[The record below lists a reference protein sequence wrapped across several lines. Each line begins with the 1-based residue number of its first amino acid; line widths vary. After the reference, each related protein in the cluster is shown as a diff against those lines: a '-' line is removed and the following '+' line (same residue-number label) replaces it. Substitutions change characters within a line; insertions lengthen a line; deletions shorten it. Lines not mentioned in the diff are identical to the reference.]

1 MSTTPTLSSPM
12 TPPPVSPAASDAT
25 TTSDTADSADTDIH
39 PARVRLR
46 GARRVVV
53 KVGSALLRDTAR
65 DPFAHFAAEIMA
77 LRRAGRDVVVVSS
90 GAIALGLP
98 ILAMDKRPTDLP
110 SLQAAAAAGQSLLM
124 GRWTAAFSWFGASV
138 AQVLLT
144 HDDLKDRRRWKNAR
158 GALQV
163 LLARGI
169 IPIVNENDT
178 VSVAEIKLG
187 DNDTLAAAVAGVV
200 DADTVVL
207 LTGAAGLF
215 TGDPGVDAAAVRVP
229 VVEQLN
235 DDVRAFAGAA
245 AAHGTGGMVT
255 KLEAASIAK
264 RHGAQTV
271 IAPGARVGVLAE
283 VFGGVDV
290 GTVVAASP
298 ADKRNER
305 RRWIG
310 TLKPRGSIHVDAGAH
325 NALKKNGSL
334 LFAGVCG
341 VDGDFVEGDVVAVVA
356 AGGVIGRGVVA
367 VGADVARQV
376 MGKKT
381 HAAREEV
388 KDLPD
393 ELIHRDELVLDDVG
407 PLTGN
412 ENSP

>member
-1 MSTTPTLSSPM
+1 MAYIVDDTG
-12 TPPPVSPAASDAT
+12 PAPE
-25 TTSDTADSADTDIH
+25 H
-39 PARVRLR
+39 PARARLR
-46 GARRVVV
+46 GAKRVVV
-53 KVGSALLRDTAR
+53 KVGSALLKDTKR
-65 DPFAHFAAEIMA
+65 DPFAHFAAELMH
-77 LRRAGRDVVVVSS
+77 LRREGREVVLVSS

-98 ILAMDKRPTDLP
+98 ILGIDKRPSDLP

-124 GRWTAAFSWFGASV
+124 GRWTSAFSWFGASV

-169 IPIVNENDT
+169 IPIINENDT

-207 LTGAAGLF
+207 LTGAAGLYSA
-215 TGDPGVDAAAVRVP
+215 DPSVDAGAVRVP
-229 VVEQLN
+229 VVEQLT
-235 DDVRAFAGAA
+235 DDVRALAGAA

-264 RHGAQTV
+264 KHGAQTV
-271 IAPGARVGVLAE
+271 IAPGAVVSILAD
-283 VFGGVDV
+283 VFAGRDV
-290 GTVVAASP
+290 GTVVVANP

-310 TLKPRGSIHVDAGAH
+310 TLKPRGTVHVDSGAK

-334 LFAGVCG
+334 LFAGVKS
-341 VDGDFVEGDVVAVVA
+341 VDGDFAEGDVVAVA
-356 AGGVIGRGVVA
+356 CDGSVIGRGVVA
-367 VGADVARQV
+367 ASADVTRRV

-381 HAAREEV
+381 AAARDAVRE
-388 KDLPD
+388 LPD
-393 ELIHRDELVLDDVG
+393 ELIHRDELVLDD
-407 PLTGN
+407 P
-412 ENSP
+412 SPPSR